1 MSDAIKDAILPVL
14 IKIQEDAAAF
24 RVESRER
31 FDRIEARLDRIETRL
46 DRLEEVARKQR
57 RDIAGILVMMKGAAG
72 VFDERIT
79 TMEQRV
85 DALEQR
91 QGLS

>member
-1 MSDAIKDAILPVL
+1 MSNDPKDFVLPILK
-14 IKIQEDAAAF
+14 KIQEEAATSRA
-24 RVESRER
+24 ESRAQ
-31 FDRIEARLDRIETRL
+31 FDELKEQM
-46 DRLEEVARKQR
+46 RKQR

-79 TMEQRV
+79 TMERRV

-91 QGLS
+91 QGVS

>member
-1 MSDAIKDAILPVL
+1 MSNAPSDLILPIL
-14 IKIQEDAAAF
+14 MKIQEDAAALRAEMRMQF
-24 RVESRER
+24 ETMKANVNTR
-31 FDRIEARLDRIETRL
+31 FDAVDIQF
-46 DRLEEVARKQR
+46 RKQR
-57 RDIAGILVMMKGAAG
+57 RDIAGMLVMMKGAAG

-85 DALEQR
+85 GALEQR

>member
-1 MSDAIKDAILPVL
+1 MTNTPTDMILPVL
-14 IKIQEDAAAF
+14 MKIQEDAAAF
-24 RVESRER
+24 REEVLARFDAVSER
-31 FDRIEARLDRIETRL
+31 FDKVDEKFRA
-46 DRLEEVARKQR
+46 QR

-85 DALEQR
+85 GALEQR
-91 QGLS
+91 QGLA